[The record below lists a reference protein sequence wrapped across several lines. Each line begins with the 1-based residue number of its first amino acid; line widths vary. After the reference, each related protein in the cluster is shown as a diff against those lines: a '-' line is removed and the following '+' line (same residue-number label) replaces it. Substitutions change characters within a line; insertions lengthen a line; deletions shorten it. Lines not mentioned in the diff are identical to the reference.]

1 MEEEKKE
8 QDEYNKWKDMFQVEE
23 VGDNIEDDSEYQN
36 KLQQFVD
43 FIEIRKVVMLEDL
56 AAEFNIQ
63 TKDVVDRIQRLEE
76 MGRLHGITD
85 DRGKYIHITP

>member
-1 MEEEKKE
+1 
-8 QDEYNKWKDMFQVEE
+8 MFQVEE